1 MKKLVDSE
9 RIKILVCCHKKCDLP
24 KDDIFLPIQ
33 VGAALTDVDLGI
45 QRDDDGENIS
55 AKNKSYC
62 ELTAMYW
69 AWKNIEKKYP
79 DIEYIGLNHYRRYF
93 NFEKSFTV
101 NDTFVLPENNAT
113 NYSINKKKLC
123 KYIKKGYLIVSKQR
137 ILSYSLFMDYCC
149 GHISDDIRTL
159 QKIIFEITPEY
170 KDSFNRTIYNNNK
183 MSGYNMFI
191 MKYSDFKN
199 YCIWLFSIL
208 SEAENKIDISSYND
222 VQKRIFGYM
231 AERLFNVWL
240 YKNNLKTIQ
249 LPIYWYANTK
259 ISSTFTRIKINIKNT
274 LSFFFIRSH

>member
-1 MKKLVDSE
+1 MDTIDISK
-9 RIKILVCCHKKCDLP
+9 IKILVCCHKKCDLP
-24 KDDIFLPIQ
+24 KDDILLPIQ
-33 VGAALTDVDLGI
+33 VGAALTDVDLGM

-93 NFEKSFTV
+93 DFDKTDSV
-101 NDTFVLPENNAT
+101 NDTFVLPENAASA
-113 NYSINKKKLC
+113 YLINKKKLC
-123 KYIKKGYLIVSKQR
+123 RYIKKGYSIVSKRR
-137 ILSYSLFMDYCC
+137 ILPYSLFAEYSCC
-149 GHISDDIRTL
+149 HFSDDMRLLENIISDKD
-159 QKIIFEITPEY
+159 PDY
-170 KDSFNRTIYNNNK
+170 KKSFIQILYNNNK
-183 MSGYNMFI
+183 IFSYNMFI

-199 YCIWLFSIL
+199 YCTWLFSVL
-208 SEAENKIDISSYND
+208 SEAEKKIDISSYND

-240 YKNNLKTIQ
+240 YKNNIKTIQ

-274 LSFFFIRSH
+274 LSFFFVRSH